1 MRKISYKGG
10 RLMQKKKA
18 ETKSDSETTVKVP
31 IVNIRMMT
39 DDEWNALAYK
49 NYLERQVV
57 LE

>member
-1 MRKISYKGG
+1 MSKE
-10 RLMQKKKA
+10 QKDRD
-18 ETKSDSETTVKVP
+18 SSETTVRVP
-31 IVNIRMMT
+31 ILNIRMMT